1 MDDSNIGTS
10 SASFLD
16 YCHNTQDDF
25 DVSIPGKPMI
35 DITKSIPQP
44 QICNKIFCL
53 EVAYYHSIDFYS

>member
-35 DITKSIPQP
+35 DMTKLIP
-44 QICNKIFCL
+44 NLRYATRSFVLK
-53 EVAYYHSIDFYS
+53 